1 MHWQSQISIIQG
13 NRVERAHIKV
23 KNADKTHS
31 DKLYKQKM
39 RTYEELSPMKSNPR
53 NNTDPNLSV

>member
-13 NRVERAHIKV
+13 NRVERARIKL

-39 RTYEELSPMKSNPR
+39 RTYEELSLMKSNPR
-53 NNTDPNLSV
+53 NNTDPNWSV